1 MEGQL
6 EMSLGPPAAD
16 EAAGREHH
24 ETLLQQIA
32 HTYHELAAAF
42 ERHMGIT
49 RARWAIL
56 SRLWRAE
63 TATQALLAQQ
73 LRVDAAAITRQ
84 VKQLERE
91 GLVVRWP
98 DPQDNRFTV
107 VSLTPS
113 GRRFV
118 EELRSARDAFEAIVT
133 AGLSQED
140 VAAVRRSLDRIRENL
155 RTLA

>member
-1 MEGQL
+1 MESQL
-6 EMSLGPPAAD
+6 ETRQGAPAAHK
-16 EAAGREHH
+16 AAGSEHQ

-32 HTYHELAAAF
+32 HTYHDLVAAF

-56 SRLWRAE
+56 SRLWREE
-63 TATQALLAQQ
+63 TATQTLLAQR

-118 EELRSARDAFEAIVT
+118 EELRSARDAFEAVVT
-133 AGLSQED
+133 AGLSEDD
-140 VAAVRRSLDRIRENL
+140 VAAMRRSLDRIRENL

>member
-6 EMSLGPPAAD
+6 EVGLGPPAAN
-16 EAAGREHH
+16 EAADCENH

-32 HTYHELAAAF
+32 RTYHELAAAF

-49 RARWAIL
+49 RARWTIL
-56 SRLWRAE
+56 SRLWREEA
-63 TATQALLAQQ
+63 TTQAQLAQR

-118 EELRSARDAFEAIVT
+118 EDLRSERDAFEAIVT
-133 AGLSQED
+133 TGLSQGD
-140 VAAVRRSLDRIRENL
+140 VAVMRRSLDRIRENL
-155 RTLA
+155 RALA